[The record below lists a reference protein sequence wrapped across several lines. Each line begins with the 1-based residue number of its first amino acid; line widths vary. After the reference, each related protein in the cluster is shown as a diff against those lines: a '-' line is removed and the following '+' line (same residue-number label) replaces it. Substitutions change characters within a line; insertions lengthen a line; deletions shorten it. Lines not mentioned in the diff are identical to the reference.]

1 MYGLALLFSI
11 FSLMSG
17 RVLSNENG
25 FICQCYCSVSQ
36 YIFENGKMSLD
47 SVEYFADIKPILL
60 NSSGK
65 EGIVEFSDNQPKL
78 RSLNGAVSEYRTG
91 TIALWNSEFD
101 LKSLSSLDRPSGD
114 HSMID
119 MVSSFDEIFLN
130 VNRIPKSAMSVGSK
144 SPAILIFKNSEE
156 ESAFDDEDYRQKYCE
171 SACQR
176 PISRLN
182 KYSYSKTEFV
192 ELSYRGNI
200 FNQYPARDS
209 SYYSGL
215 EESIR
220 NNSKKGRCET
230 IASSMIGTET
240 AWHLIFESIRK
251 EKTEQL
257 LKEKFVQMYPVV
269 SRSVSSPVSIEL
281 TASSK
286 VDFSNTATARV
297 KTFERFMKKNHKINF
312 FDLPENI
319 PTILEQQISPL
330 FQFRAKLY
338 LEGNI
343 WKVSEIYS
351 GSETLSH
358 DYSYEF
364 LNLLLSDE
372 EVHRLTASH
381 KEIVEAWAEKFWNSD
396 HAETHVVLP
405 APLESLEEISRK
417 DDKLEDLERWIR
429 AKERQVR
436 LSNGDIP
443 ISLLHFA
450 NKKITHRFSMNNHEQ
465 TDLTDEIPSI
475 HGNTPEDD
483 QYEIEESDSPIKQ
496 GEELHVIYYG
506 LLTLNC
512 FTHRTQGESAE
523 SFHQSNMVAFNIFP
537 DSLLRKD
544 GDNSFRRIQIP
555 KNEKRWKVIGEVFDS
570 ENSIHNLIRN
580 SSYSFVLQLAKH
592 NPQLYLILFRDLKH
606 IFGFNNPKI
615 FSLNTCRVPVAKH
628 HVEIISENEN
638 TLQKSINKV
647 LFADPFHNIST
658 TKIRFSDV
666 NHFNSLVN
674 TMSKCLGVVPPTA
687 RIRVNDHFKHPR
699 SVVSDYV
706 CAVDGESQNYLLQLY
721 SKYNIN

>member
-1 MYGLALLFSI
+1 
-11 FSLMSG
+11 MSG
-17 RVLSNENG
+17 KVLSNENG

-36 YIFENGKMSLD
+36 YIFEEGRMSLD

-60 NSSGK
+60 NSQGK
-65 EGIVEFSDNQPKL
+65 EGILDFSDSQPKL

-91 TIALWNSEFD
+91 TIALWNSKLD
-101 LKSLSSLDRPSGD
+101 LKSLSSLDKPSGD
-114 HSMID
+114 HSMIN
-119 MVSSFDEIFLN
+119 MLSSFDEIFLN
-130 VNRIPKSAMSVGSK
+130 VNRIPKSAMSFDNK
-144 SPAILIFKNSEE
+144 SPAILIFKDSKENGV
-156 ESAFDDEDYRQKYCE
+156 FNDEDYRQRYCE
-171 SACQR
+171 SACKR
-176 PISRLN
+176 PISNLK

-209 SYYSGL
+209 NYYSGL

-220 NNSKKGRCET
+220 NNSDKGKCEE
-230 IASSMIGTET
+230 IASSMVGTET
-240 AWHLIFESIRK
+240 AWHLIFESIRR

-257 LKEKFVQMYPVV
+257 LKEKFIQMYPVI

-286 VDFSNTATARV
+286 ADFLNTASARV
-297 KTFERFMKKNHKINF
+297 RTFERFMKKNYKINF
-312 FDLPENI
+312 FDLPENM
-319 PTILEQQISPL
+319 PTVLEQQISPL

-343 WKVSEIYS
+343 WKVNEIYS
-351 GSETLSH
+351 GSETSSH
-358 DYSYEF
+358 DYSHEF
-364 LNLLLSDE
+364 LNLLLSE
-372 EVHRLTASH
+372 EEIKRLKASH
-381 KEIVEAWAEKFWNSD
+381 KEVVEAWAEKFWNSG

-405 APLESLEEISRK
+405 APLESLEDISRK
-417 DDKLEDLERWIR
+417 DDKLEDLEKWIK

-436 LSNGDIP
+436 FSTGDVAV
-443 ISLLHFA
+443 SLLQFA
-450 NKKITHRFSMNNHEQ
+450 ENKAGIDFSVSGHDQ
-465 TDLTDEIPSI
+465 TDITDEVPSS
-475 HGNTPEDD
+475 HGNTPEYD
-483 QYEIEESDSPIKQ
+483 QYEIEESNSPMKQ
-496 GEELHVIYYG
+496 GEELHIIYYG

-512 FTHRTQGESAE
+512 FTHQTQGESEE

-537 DSLLRKD
+537 DSLLRRD

-555 KNEKRWKVIGEVFDS
+555 KNEKRWKTIGGVFDS
-570 ENSIHNLIRN
+570 ENSINNLIRN

-606 IFGFNNPKI
+606 IFGYNNPKI

-628 HVEIISENEN
+628 HVEIVSENEN

-647 LFADPFHNIST
+647 LFSDPFHNIST
-658 TKIRFSDV
+658 TKIKFSDV

-699 SVVSDYV
+699 SVISDYV
-706 CAVDGESQNYLLQLY
+706 CAIDGESQNYLLQLY